1 MPVKPV
7 TIVQIAR
14 SLGISPATVSNAY
27 HHPERLSAAM
37 RQKIFDTA
45 QQTGFSGPNPSASSL
60 RTGRIHV
67 IGILYYDRLSF
78 AFTDPGY
85 ILFLQG
91 VAQILELAGVAL
103 TLLPGVRSTE
113 QASVRIRQS
122 PADGYI
128 IYSMSPRDPLV
139 EQVQRTGAP
148 LVYIDQGYLS
158 RAFVGVRD
166 QLGARLAA
174 QHLAA
179 LGHRKIGIASL
190 EMGLGGSG
198 TIASPARIRGCVM
211 PMVTARLKGYR
222 DGLHQAIGSANVP
235 VYECKE
241 NLIEEGRR
249 AFQQIVAAQPRI
261 SAILAMSDLLAI
273 GVVEEADRLG
283 LRVPND
289 LSVVGFDD
297 IPLAAVIDPPLTT
310 VHQPH
315 IEKGRSA
322 AQMLLDQ
329 IETGIARKSK
339 IYPVK
344 LVVRNSTARSSG
356 KDMSKLQGGN
366 A

>member
-1 MPVKPV
+1 V
-7 TIVQIAR
+7 
-14 SLGISPATVSNAY
+14 L
-27 HHPERLSAAM
+27 
-37 RQKIFDTA
+37 
-45 QQTGFSGPNPSASSL
+45 
-60 RTGRIHV
+60 
-67 IGILYYDRLSF
+67 
-78 AFTDPGY
+78 
-85 ILFLQG
+85 
-91 VAQILELAGVAL
+91 
-103 TLLPGVRSTE
+103 
-113 QASVRIRQS
+113 IRQS

-315 IEKGRSA
+315 IEKGRTA